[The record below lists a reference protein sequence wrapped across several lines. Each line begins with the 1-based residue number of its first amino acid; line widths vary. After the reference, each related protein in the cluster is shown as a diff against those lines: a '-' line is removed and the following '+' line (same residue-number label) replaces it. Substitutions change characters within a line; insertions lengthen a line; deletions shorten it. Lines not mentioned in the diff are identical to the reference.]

1 MQHSQLA
8 PMPTDLPFRFVSKT
22 IGRGAYASIKKAI
35 PLDSPTPVFAVKM
48 IHKEYA
54 RSRGQISD
62 RQLRQESNLHNYI
75 GAHPNVIEWFASGD
89 DVTWRWIA
97 MEFASGGDLFDKIE
111 ADIGVNP
118 DIAQIYFRELIAGV
132 SFIHSKGIAHR
143 DLKPENILMSEDGTL
158 KIADFGMATMYMF
171 ENQRKKSTS
180 LCGSP
185 PYIAPEILKCRPSSQ
200 VINGRRIPA
209 ASYDPEVADIWSCG
223 VILFVLLVGNTPW
236 DEPSSSS
243 WEFQEYKSKGGRSTD
258 PLWERVP
265 ADVASLLRGM
275 ICVDPKDRF
284 NMNKIRNHPW
294 TTRRNPLLTADGTVA
309 DPLHLATQLL
319 ANLRID
325 LSQLPPVSASQAEGM
340 RISSSQPTDLGHG
353 GVGLDLDFDW
363 ERPVI
368 RSMGG
373 GAISSTQPLSRHET
387 SGRSGL
393 GGAGGAQSF
402 GRATVFSRTSL
413 ADEPLMSQF
422 SQQTELP
429 ISLTQAARRFRDIV
443 PAESLARFFSHVPP
457 DHLVAMLTSALHQIN
472 IIVPP
477 VRVNPNPDA
486 ECTAV
491 IKVRTV
497 DGRRQSL
504 HGQIQLSR
512 LQYDNGTE
520 LLDVNFIKIKGDPL
534 EWRRFFKKVAVLCRD
549 GIYVPEQEE

>member
-1 MQHSQLA
+1 MQPSQLA
-8 PMPTDLPFRFVSKT
+8 PMPTDLPFRFISKT

-35 PLDSPTPVFAVKM
+35 PMDSPTPVFAVKM

-54 RSRGQISD
+54 QKRGQISE

-75 GAHPNVIEWFASGD
+75 GAHPNVIEWFATGED
-89 DVTWRWIA
+89 PTWRWIA

-111 ADIGVNP
+111 ADVGVDPN
-118 DIAQIYFRELIAGV
+118 IAQIYFRELIAGV

-158 KIADFGMATMYMF
+158 KIADFGMATMFMF
-171 ENQRKKSTS
+171 QDQRKKSTS

-185 PYIAPEILKCRPSSQ
+185 PYIAPEILNCRPSPRSA
-200 VINGRRIPA
+200 GEKRAPA

-223 VILFVLLVGNTPW
+223 VILFVLLIGNTPW
-236 DEPSSSS
+236 DEPSSTS
-243 WEFQEYKSKGGRSTD
+243 WEFQEYKSKDGRSTD
-258 PLWERVP
+258 QLWERVP
-265 ADVASLLRGM
+265 ADAASLLRGM
-275 ICVDPKDRF
+275 MRVNPKDRF
-284 NMNKIRNHPW
+284 NMAKIRDHPW

-325 LSQLPPVSASQAEGM
+325 LSQLPPASASQTEGM
-340 RISSSQPTDLGHG
+340 RISSSQPTDLSHG
-353 GVGLDLDFDW
+353 GALDLDFDW
-363 ERPVI
+363 ERPAM
-368 RSMGG
+368 RSLGG
-373 GAISSTQPLSRHET
+373 GAISSTQPLARSDIGGG
-387 SGRSGL
+387 SGG
-393 GGAGGAQSF
+393 GGAGAQAF

-413 ADEPLMSQF
+413 ADEPSMSQF
-422 SQQTELP
+422 SQTAELP

-457 DHLVAMLTSALHQIN
+457 DHLVAMLTSALHQLN
-472 IIVPP
+472 VAAPP
-477 VRVNPNPDA
+477 VRVNPDPEA
-486 ECTAV
+486 EYTAV
-491 IKVRTV
+491 VKVRTT

-504 HGQIQLSR
+504 HGQIQISR

-520 LLDVNFIKIKGDPL
+520 LLDVHFIKIKGDPL

-549 GIYVPEQEE
+549 AIYVPEQEE